1 MCALIS
7 IVLITMLSLVKGDAI
22 RGTNLAGWMTLKP
35 MVTPSLFYQFL
46 DKTKTEGVAVD
57 TWTFCEVKG
66 PVEGNRWMREHWNK
80 FINRTRIEKLA

>member
-1 MCALIS
+1 MRALIS
-7 IVLITMLSLVKGDAI
+7 IVLITLLCMVNGDAI
-22 RGTNLAGWMTLKP
+22 RGANMAGWMTLKP

-66 PVEGNRWMREHWNK
+66 PVEGNRWMRAHW
-80 FINRTRIEKLA
+80 TAWMDELRIEKLS